1 MAIPHP
7 TGSIKTAKVYYYFLT
22 SPEWEYLAE

>member
-7 TGSIKTAKVYYYFLT
+7 TGSIKTAKVYYFLT
-22 SPEWEYLAE
+22 SAEWEYLAE